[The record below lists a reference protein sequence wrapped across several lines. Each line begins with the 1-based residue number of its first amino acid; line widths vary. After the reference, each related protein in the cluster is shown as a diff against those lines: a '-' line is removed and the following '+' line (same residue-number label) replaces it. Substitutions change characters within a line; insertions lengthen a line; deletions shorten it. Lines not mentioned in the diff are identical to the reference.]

1 MSPSNIPVPAT
12 HREVRL
18 ASRPQGAL
26 ETGHFTVAEVPV
38 PQPGPGQVLVRNR
51 LMSVAAS
58 LRTLMGEQAG
68 LPMPSFEVGGPLSAP
83 AVGEVVTA
91 PGGGSLRPG
100 DLVSH
105 WAGFREYAVVE
116 ADAVQPVDLT
126 VLPDPVAY
134 LSQGPSAWIGVVRGA
149 EVRDGDTVFVS
160 GAAGGLGTLAGQF
173 ARLRGAGRVIGST
186 SSQRKADYLV
196 ETLGYDAVVLR
207 GAEPIEEQLRK
218 AAPEGI
224 DAVVDNVGGE
234 QLRAA
239 LALARPG
246 ARVGLIGAL
255 SAQVSGEITAPVEID
270 TYSLIVRGIQ
280 LRGISGARHR
290 DALAEYPE
298 TFGRWLREG
307 SVTVPH
313 TRLSGIDQAPR
324 ALIELLEGHHIGTVV
339 VEL

>member
-1 MSPSNIPVPAT
+1 MSLSPSTVPAT

-18 ASRPQGAL
+18 ASRPEGAL
-26 ETGHFTVAEVPV
+26 SPDHFTVTEAPV
-38 PQPGPGQVLVRNR
+38 PEPGPGQALVRNR

-58 LRTLMGEQAG
+58 LRTLMRGDAG
-68 LPMPSFEVGGPLSAP
+68 MPMPSFEVGRPLSAP

-91 PGGGSLRPG
+91 PDGGELRPG

-105 WAGFREYAVVE
+105 WAGFREYAVV
-116 ADAVQPVDLT
+116 DTSAVQPVDLT
-126 VLPDPVAY
+126 VLPDLVAH

-149 EVRDGDTVFVS
+149 EVREGDTVFVS

-186 SSQRKADYLV
+186 SSQHKADYLV
-196 ETLGYDAVVLR
+196 EALGYDAVVLR
-207 GAEPIEEQLRK
+207 GAAPFEEQLRK
-218 AAPEGI
+218 AAPEGL

-246 ARVGLIGAL
+246 ARVGLIGML
-255 SAQVSGEITAPVEID
+255 SAQVGGEIAAPVEID
-270 TYSLIVRGIQ
+270 AYSLILRGIQ
-280 LRGISGARHR
+280 LRGINGTHHR
-290 DALAEYPE
+290 DALAEYRE
-298 TFGRWLREG
+298 AFGRSLRDG
-307 SVTVPH
+307 TITVPH

-324 ALIELLEGHHIGTVV
+324 ALMELLEGRHIGTVV
-339 VEL
+339 VDL

>member
-1 MSPSNIPVPAT
+1 M
-12 HREVRL
+12 
-18 ASRPQGAL
+18 
-26 ETGHFTVAEVPV
+26 
-38 PQPGPGQVLVRNR
+38 
-51 LMSVAAS
+51 
-58 LRTLMGEQAG
+58 
-68 LPMPSFEVGGPLSAP
+68 PMPSFEVGRPLSAP
-83 AVGEVVTA
+83 ALGELVTA
-91 PGGGSLRPG
+91 PDGGELRPG

-105 WAGFREYAVVE
+105 WSGFREYAVV
-116 ADAVQPVDLT
+116 DTSTVKPVDLEA
-126 VLPDPVAY
+126 LPDPVAH

-149 EVRDGDTVFVS
+149 EVRQGDTVFVS

-186 SSQRKADYLV
+186 SSRQKADYLV
-196 ETLGYDAVVLR
+196 ETLGFDAVVLR
-207 GAEPIEEQLRK
+207 GAGPIEEQLRK

-255 SAQVSGEITAPVEID
+255 SAQVQGEAAAPVEID
-270 TYSLIVRGIQ
+270 TYSLILRGVQ
-280 LRGISGARHR
+280 LRGINGTHHW

-298 TFGRWLREG
+298 VFGRSLREG
-307 SVTVPH
+307 TITLPH

-324 ALIELLEGHHIGTVV
+324 ALMELLEGRHIGTVV

>member
-1 MSPSNIPVPAT
+1 MSQSNIPAT

-18 ASRPQGAL
+18 ASRPEDAL
-26 ETGHFTVAEVPV
+26 RPGHFTVADVPV
-38 PQPGPGQVLVRNR
+38 PEPGPGQALVRNR

-58 LRTLMGEQAG
+58 LRTLMRGDAG
-68 LPMPSFEVGGPLSAP
+68 MPMPSFEVGRPLSAP

-91 PGGGSLRPG
+91 PEGGTLRPG

-105 WAGFREYAVVE
+105 WAGFR
-116 ADAVQPVDLT
+116 DL
-126 VLPDPVAY
+126 VAY
-134 LSQGPSAWIGVVRGA
+134 LSQGSSAWIGVVRGA
-149 EVRDGDTVFVS
+149 EVREGDTVFVS
-160 GAAGGLGTLAGQF
+160 GAAGGLGVLAGQF

-207 GAEPIEEQLRK
+207 GAGSIEEQLRK

-224 DAVVDNVGGE
+224 DAVVDTVGGE

-239 LALARPG
+239 LTLARPG

-255 SAQVSGEITAPVEID
+255 SAQVSGENTAPVEID

-280 LRGISGARHR
+280 LRGVNGTHHR
-290 DALAEYPE
+290 DALAEYQE

>member
-1 MSPSNIPVPAT
+1 MSQSNILAT

-18 ASRPQGAL
+18 ASRPEGAL
-26 ETGHFTVAEVPV
+26 HPGHFTVAEVPV
-38 PQPGPGQVLVRNR
+38 PEPGPGQALVRNR

-58 LRTLMGEQAG
+58 LRTLMRGDAG
-68 LPMPSFEVGGPLSAP
+68 MPMPSFEVGRPLSAP

-91 PGGGSLRPG
+91 PEGGTLRPG

-116 ADAVQPVDLT
+116 AHAVQPVDLT
-126 VLPDPVAY
+126 VLPDLVAY
-134 LSQGPSAWIGVVRGA
+134 LSQGSSAWIGVVRGA
-149 EVRDGDTVFVS
+149 EVREGDTVFVS
-160 GAAGGLGTLAGQF
+160 GAAGGLGVLAGQF

-207 GAEPIEEQLRK
+207 GAGSIEEQLRK

-224 DAVVDNVGGE
+224 DAVVDTVGGE

-239 LALARPG
+239 LTLARPG

-255 SAQVSGEITAPVEID
+255 SAQVSGENTAPVEID

-280 LRGISGARHR
+280 LRGVNGTHHR
-290 DALAEYPE
+290 DALAEYQE

>member
-1 MSPSNIPVPAT
+1 M
-12 HREVRL
+12 
-18 ASRPQGAL
+18 
-26 ETGHFTVAEVPV
+26 
-38 PQPGPGQVLVRNR
+38 
-51 LMSVAAS
+51 
-58 LRTLMGEQAG
+58 
-68 LPMPSFEVGGPLSAP
+68 
-83 AVGEVVTA
+83 
-91 PGGGSLRPG
+91 
-100 DLVSH
+100 
-105 WAGFREYAVVE
+105 E

-149 EVRDGDTVFVS
+149 EVREGDTVFVS

-186 SSQRKADYLV
+186 SSQRKADYLI

-207 GAEPIEEQLRK
+207 GAGPIEDQLRK

-224 DAVVDNVGGE
+224 DAVVDTVGGE
-234 QLRAA
+234 QLQAA

-255 SAQVSGEITAPVEID
+255 SAQVSGENTAPVEID
-270 TYSLIVRGIQ
+270 VFSLILRGIQ
-280 LRGISGARHR
+280 LRGVSGARHR
-290 DALAEYPE
+290 DALAEYQE

-313 TRLSGIDQAPR
+313 ARLSGIDQAPR
-324 ALIELLEGHHIGTVV
+324 ALMELLEGHHIGTVV

>member
-1 MSPSNIPVPAT
+1 MSPSNVPAT

-18 ASRPQGAL
+18 ASRPERAL
-26 ETGHFTVAEVPV
+26 DSDHFVVAEVPL

-58 LRTLMGEQAG
+58 LRTLMRGDAG
-68 LPMPSFEVGGPLSAP
+68 MPMPSFEVGRPLSAP

-91 PGGGSLRPG
+91 PEGGTLRPG

-105 WAGFREYAVVE
+105 WAGFREYAVME

-149 EVRDGDTVFVS
+149 EVREGDTVFVS

-186 SSQRKADYLV
+186 SSQRKADYLI

-207 GAEPIEEQLRK
+207 GAGPIEDQLRK

-224 DAVVDNVGGE
+224 DAVVDTVGGE
-234 QLRAA
+234 QLQAA

-255 SAQVSGEITAPVEID
+255 SAQVSGENTAPVEID
-270 TYSLIVRGIQ
+270 VFSLILRGIQ
-280 LRGISGARHR
+280 LRGVSGARHR
-290 DALAEYPE
+290 DALAEYQE

-313 TRLSGIDQAPR
+313 ARLSGIDQAPR
-324 ALIELLEGHHIGTVV
+324 ALMELLEGHHIGTVV

>member
-1 MSPSNIPVPAT
+1 MPPSNIPAT

-26 ETGHFTVAEVPV
+26 ESRHFTVAEVPV
-38 PQPGPGQVLVRNR
+38 PEPGPGQLLVRNR
-51 LMSVAAS
+51 LMGVAAS

-68 LPMPSFEVGGPLSAP
+68 LPLPSFEVGGPLSAP

-91 PGGGSLRPG
+91 PEGGTPRPG

-105 WAGFREYAVVE
+105 WAGFREYAVVD

-134 LSQGPSAWIGVVRGA
+134 LSQGPAAWIGVVRGA
-149 EVRDGDTVFVS
+149 EVREGDTVFVS

-173 ARLRGAGRVIGST
+173 ARLRGAARVIGST

-196 ETLGYDAVVLR
+196 GTLGYDAVVLR

-218 AAPEGI
+218 AAPDGI

-246 ARVGLIGAL
+246 ARVGLIGR
-255 SAQVSGEITAPVEID
+255 SPRRS
-270 TYSLIVRGIQ
+270 R
-280 LRGISGARHR
+280 AR
-290 DALAEYPE
+290 
-298 TFGRWLREG
+298 
-307 SVTVPH
+307 
-313 TRLSGIDQAPR
+313 TRRPSR
-324 ALIELLEGHHIGTVV
+324 STRTR
-339 VEL
+339 

>member
-1 MSPSNIPVPAT
+1 MSASNIPAT

-18 ASRPQGAL
+18 ASRPEGAL
-26 ETGHFTVAEVPV
+26 DSGHFTVVEVPV
-38 PQPGPGQVLVRNR
+38 PRPGPGQVLVRNS

-58 LRTLMGEQAG
+58 LRTLMKEDVGMP
-68 LPMPSFEVGGPLSAP
+68 LPSFEVGRPLSAP

-91 PGGGSLRPG
+91 PEGGTLRPG
-100 DLVSH
+100 DPVTH
-105 WAGFREYAVVE
+105 RAGFREYAVVE
-116 ADAVQPVDLT
+116 ADAVRLVDLT

-134 LSQGPSAWIGVVRGA
+134 LSQGSAAWIGVVRGA
-149 EVRDGDTVFVS
+149 EVREGDTVFVS

-196 ETLGYDAVVLR
+196 GTLGYDAVVLR
-207 GAEPIEEQLRK
+207 GAGPIEDQLRK

-224 DAVVDNVGGE
+224 DAVVDTVGGE

-246 ARVGLIGAL
+246 ARVGLVGAL
-255 SAQVSGEITAPVEID
+255 SAQVAGESTAPVEID

-298 TFGRWLREG
+298 TFGRWIREG

-324 ALIELLEGHHIGTVV
+324 ALMELLEGHHIGTVV

>member
-1 MSPSNIPVPAT
+1 MSASNIPAT

-18 ASRPQGAL
+18 ASRPEGAL
-26 ETGHFTVAEVPV
+26 DPGHFTVAEVPV
-38 PQPGPGQVLVRNR
+38 PRPGPGQALVRNR

-58 LRTLMGEQAG
+58 LRTLMKADVGMP
-68 LPMPSFEVGGPLSAP
+68 LPSFEVGGPLSAP

-91 PGGGSLRPG
+91 PEGGTLRPG

-116 ADAVQPVDLT
+116 ADAAQPVDLT

-134 LSQGPSAWIGVVRGA
+134 LSQGPAAWIGVVRGA
-149 EVRDGDTVFVS
+149 EVREGDTVFVS

-207 GAEPIEEQLRK
+207 GAGPIEDQLRK

-255 SAQVSGEITAPVEID
+255 SAQVPGENTAPVEID

-290 DALAEYPE
+290 DALAEYQE

-324 ALIELLEGHHIGTVV
+324 ALMELLEGHHIGTVV